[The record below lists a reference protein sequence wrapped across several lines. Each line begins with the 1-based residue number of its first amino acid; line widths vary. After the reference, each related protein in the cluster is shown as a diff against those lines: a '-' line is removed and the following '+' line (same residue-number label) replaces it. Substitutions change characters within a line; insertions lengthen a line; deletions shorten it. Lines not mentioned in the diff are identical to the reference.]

1 MSVELSRAIATS
13 DFTKQTRIKRY
24 DVNFGVPAYALTY
37 KRFCFAKTPHVYYA
51 LGDYNAQKGLT
62 TNKNWGTTGS
72 AYDIT
77 QNGSLSYDTGYVDP
91 TDKCVKFAG
100 GNMTV
105 SGVPAFTVSEV
116 DAKGFSAS
124 IWFKLT
130 QSFTTGT
137 VPICSF
143 GSGGANNGFSVYLT
157 YSASKMYVNVKLANS
172 VVFTSNT
179 EIKLSDWTNVT
190 FTISK
195 SGSNY
200 TFKLYQQG
208 LEVATGTG
216 TNYVGWTNVGTG
228 ATTFRIAVSDPTMT
242 AGAQQFIGSMDEIGL
257 WYMALD
263 AQDVKKLN
271 FLGINSTYY
280 EPDEDFENDVVGTIT
295 KTLNYNNT
303 VLSDSPTHF
312 WKMETRQTVG
322 ADVVIV
328 DEGTIAAP
336 QKRNLKLTGYA
347 TGNYTPAIL
356 NAKNGSANSV
366 PFSNTENSGSYGR
379 SFGSTDTGFKVTT
392 AEKTTDWTLEFWYR
406 NKGYSRDGD
415 LILGWSGIP
424 NVERVV
430 VYTQAN
436 KLYFYI
442 REIVPNKINP
452 GTNDSFND
460 IILSTTDIFYVDQAR
475 HVTFTYSKSTDTYT
489 AYVDGVAVA
498 SGPYETDGFG
508 SSNKKKSSVYG
519 NVNPGSAGRF
529 AIADQGYLGFQ
540 DHPGFNIGYVAIYDK
555 ALNEETVQRHFKI
568 GSLGPYYAVTL
579 TGGDPA
585 QGEAPYKVSTNPYSI
600 LENETDITS
609 YVVDYN
615 INRDRKQMVD
625 SGSLVIAEPWGSN
638 IADDFF
644 KVNTYLTIEQRYTSD
659 ATAYDSDW
667 QSVGH
672 FLVDGPIQRSISG
685 EGSMQTVVSFSSPLK
700 LLSLDLAKSNYE
712 PDKIF
717 VPKTVLDVSTT
728 TTDTIAFQKSHHLG
742 GGLTYGNWADFPS
755 VKMWAKDFRN
765 ISDSERTLGI
775 SYLGEEIR
783 IKGAQGSVQVLGG
796 EGKIMFDLD
805 YFTTPIGNEGI
816 GSPAILSAEFYRYAQ
831 SYDLAFTKLA
841 SIRFDT
847 NWLVDL
853 NTYDV
858 NAHNKTVFMKSG
870 NAKGKIFKVKHNH
883 SLASTTFFSTGTTN
897 SSVALAGSTLTGWT
911 QQLTDPLGL
920 YAGETWRVSGTLPTY
935 LATAKYSNYLK
946 MKVPISI
953 ASSVPNSA
961 VLKGIKII
969 LRYRTDLGSATEPDI
984 NKLPLQDYAAYLSIT
999 GNLTSSDILS
1009 RNLAQKGRWIDKT
1022 TISGG
1027 GFTRDMSSTFYFGG
1041 SVDDIGMGT
1050 VTAGDIRTNL
1060 SNIAFFYALQATN
1073 NIGAGSNGQSFFADV
1088 AVLGVEFTFD
1098 YLPEVTLTD
1107 VYGNMIH
1114 PEYEGIVVN
1123 DEIQIGNFNS
1133 VEDTYRKLLIEAGF
1147 QENDPSLPFY
1157 FTLEQCPPTLAPAVP
1172 PLRQAISDNKTR
1184 LELLQDIDQN
1194 YSLPDY
1200 KIYVDENGVVRGK
1213 LISQVYGQDATII
1226 LPPETSLDYNKDGS
1240 DVNVITRVIVEGAN
1254 ATSVNVALNT
1264 NYSGFSSVHAYKL
1277 DNYCTTSMT
1286 SLDGQVLSQASANTL
1301 LTRIFDNSA
1310 KTPIPPGVAW
1320 NYEGINKY
1328 YGLIWNRYGRREL
1341 VKRWDFEDQALF
1353 ALDIGRNGNGTSIEV
1368 DYMEI
1373 TCFDHFFGADN
1384 KINQTILIYY
1394 MTEADYE
1401 AEFKKKAP
1409 SFVSQTDTTY
1419 FPPAN
1424 ANSWRLLVDEIEVTE
1439 TTKITDSDF
1448 IDQKPVKARFFKFV
1462 CGQCQYQF
1470 PIINVDSNVT
1480 SRINFAS
1487 IKIFNSSKIR
1497 ASAELGVDGEFSD
1510 AKYKEI
1516 ATRVRRRSEYLSGNT
1531 LLNSYDKAKDYALN
1545 ELRDRIIDYSPVAL
1559 TTIYPNVQLY
1569 DVVYWTNPQT
1579 KESAKYL
1586 VESVSSGMR
1595 KPCQLQ
1601 LHNYNTNDVL

>member
-37 KRFCFAKTPHVYYA
+37 KRFSFSKTPHVYYA
-51 LGDYNAQKGLT
+51 LGDYNAQRGLT
-62 TNKNWGTTGS
+62 TNKNWGTTGTT
-72 AYDIT
+72 YDIT

-91 TDKCVKFAG
+91 TDKCTKFSG
-100 GNMTV
+100 GNMAVT
-105 SGVPAFTVSEV
+105 GVPAFTVAEV
-116 DAKGFSAS
+116 DSKGFTAS
-124 IWFKLT
+124 MWVKFT
-130 QSFTTGT
+130 QAFTTGT
-137 VPICSF
+137 MPICSF
-143 GSGGANNGFSVYLT
+143 GTGGANNGFSVYLT
-157 YSASKMYVNVKLANS
+157 YSSGKTYVNVKLANS

-179 EIKLSDWTNVT
+179 EVKINDWTSIT
-190 FTISK
+190 FTIQK

-200 TFKLYQQG
+200 NFKLYQQG
-208 LEVATGTG
+208 LEVASGTG
-216 TNYVGWTNVGTG
+216 TNYVAWTNVGTG
-228 ATTFRIAVSDPTMT
+228 ATVFRIATPDPAMT
-242 AGAQQFIGSMDEIGL
+242 VGAQQFTGSMDEIGL
-257 WYMALD
+257 WYMTFD
-263 AQDVKKLN
+263 SQDVKKLN

-280 EPDEDFENDVVGTIT
+280 EPDEDFENDVVGTIS

-303 VLSDSPTHF
+303 VLADTPTHY

-322 ADVVIV
+322 ADVIV
-328 DEGTIAAP
+328 LDEGLISAP
-336 QKRNLKLTGYA
+336 QKRNLKLYGYA
-347 TGNYTPAIL
+347 SGNYTPNIL
-356 NAKNGSANSV
+356 NTKNGSANSM
-366 PFSNTENSGSYGR
+366 PFSNTENTGIYGNSYGT
-379 SFGSTDTGFKVTT
+379 TDTGFNVTT
-392 AEKTTDWTLEFWYR
+392 TEKTTDWSLEFWYR
-406 NKGYSRDGD
+406 NKGYSGQRD
-415 LILGWSGIP
+415 LVLGWSGIP
-424 NVERVV
+424 NVERFVV
-430 VYTQAN
+430 SSQNN
-436 KLYFYI
+436 KLYFFL
-442 REIVPNKINP
+442 REIIPS
-452 GTNDSFND
+452 GTANSAFND
-460 IILSTTDIFYVDQAR
+460 LEISTPDIMFPDQAR
-475 HVTFTYSKSTDTYT
+475 HVVFTYTKATDTYT
-489 AYVDGVAVA
+489 VYVDGVSVG
-498 SGPYETDGFG
+498 SGPYDYFNN
-508 SSNKKKSSVYG
+508 NKKASVYG
-519 NVNPGSAGRF
+519 NVNPGSAGKF
-529 AIADQGYLGFQ
+529 AIADQGYLGNE
-540 DHPGFNIGYVAIYDK
+540 DHPGFNVGYVAIYDK
-555 ALNEETVQRHFKI
+555 SLPEETIQRHFKI

-585 QGEAPYKVSTNPYSI
+585 LGEAPYKVSTNPYSE
-600 LENETDITS
+600 LENEVDITN

-615 INRDRKQMVD
+615 INNDRKQMVS
-625 SGSLVIAEPWGSN
+625 SGSLVVAEPWGSN
-638 IADDFF
+638 VADEFF
-644 KVNTYLTIEQRYTSD
+644 KPNTYITIEQRYTSD

-672 FLVDGPIQRSISG
+672 YLVDGPIQRTISG
-685 EGSMQTVVSFSSPLK
+685 EGTMQTVVSFSSPLK

-717 VPKTVLDVSTT
+717 VPKTPLDVSTT
-728 TTDTIAFQKSHHLG
+728 STDTIAFQKSHHLG

-755 VKMWAKDFRN
+755 VKIWAKDFRN
-765 ISDSERTLGI
+765 LSDSERTLGI
-775 SYLGEEIR
+775 SYLNEEIR

-796 EGKIMFDLD
+796 EGKIVFDLD
-805 YFTTPIGNEGI
+805 YFTTPIGNDGI
-816 GSPAILSAEFYRYAQ
+816 GSPAMLSAEFYRYAQ

-841 SIRFDT
+841 SIRYAN

-858 NAHNKTVFMKSG
+858 NAHNKTVFVKSG

-883 SLASTTFFSTGTTN
+883 SLASTTLFSTGTTN
-897 SSVALAGSTLTGWT
+897 SSVAYAGSTLTGWT

-920 YAGETWRVSGTLPTY
+920 YAGETWRVTGTLPTY

-946 MKVPISI
+946 MKVPITIDSSI
-953 ASSVPNSA
+953 PNSA
-961 VLKGIKII
+961 VVKGVKII
-969 LRYRTDLGSATEPDI
+969 MRYRTDLGSATEADI

-999 GNLTSSDILS
+999 GNLTSSDLMS
-1009 RNLAQKGRWIDKT
+1009 RNLAQKGKWVDKT
-1022 TISGG
+1022 TIPSG
-1027 GFTRDMSSTFYFGG
+1027 GFTRNMSSTFTFGG
-1041 SVDDIGMGT
+1041 SIDDIGMGT
-1050 VTAGDIRTNL
+1050 VTAGDIRTNAA
-1060 SNIAFFYALQATN
+1060 NMAFFYSLAATN

-1088 AVLGVEFTFD
+1088 AMLGVEFTFD

-1114 PEYEGIVVN
+1114 PEYEGLAVN
-1123 DEIQIGNFNS
+1123 DELQIGNYNS
-1133 VEDTYRKLLIEAGF
+1133 VEDVYRKLLIEAGF

-1157 FTLEQCPPTLAPAVP
+1157 FTLEQCPPSLAPAVP

-1184 LELLQDIDQN
+1184 MELLQDIDQN

-1200 KIYVDENGVVRGK
+1200 KLFIDQDGVVRGK

-1254 ATSVNVALNT
+1254 ATSVNVALNV
-1264 NYSGFSSVHAYKL
+1264 NYSGFSAVHAYKL
-1277 DNYCTTSMT
+1277 DNYCTTSTT
-1286 SLDGQVLSQASANTL
+1286 SLDGQTLTQSAANTL
-1301 LTRIFDNSA
+1301 LAKIFDNSA
-1310 KTPIPPGVAW
+1310 KTPVPPGTAW
-1320 NYEGINKY
+1320 NYEGTNKY
-1328 YGLIWNRYGRREL
+1328 YGLIWNRYGKREL

-1353 ALDIGRNGNGTSIEV
+1353 ALDIGRNGNGTSIEI

-1409 SFVSQTDTTY
+1409 SFVSQSDTTY
-1419 FPPAN
+1419 FPRAD
-1424 ANSWRLLVDEIEVTE
+1424 ANSWRLLVDEIEVNE
-1439 TTKITDSDF
+1439 TTKISSSDF
-1448 IDQKPVKARFFKFV
+1448 IEQKAVKARFLKFV

-1470 PIINVDSNVT
+1470 PVINVDPNVN

-1487 IKIFNSSKIR
+1487 IKVFNSNKIR

-1531 LLNSYDKAKDYALN
+1531 LLNTYDKAKDYALN

-1586 VESVSSGMR
+1586 VESVSCGMR

-1601 LHNYNTNDVL
+1601 LHNYNTNEVL